1 MMKSRMHLMGLMAG
15 WLLAGIS
22 LSMDVRAQSSG
33 EKADSIAASK
43 IFVHTGFENASP
55 MNWRIDSAG
64 RVVGSLVYDHER
76 FSRNRAVNHFHFRVE
91 AATGTEVT
99 VILENFDNIWNNR
112 FASDLSERSR
122 FVISFDNQK
131 WESRSI
137 QVLPGGGPS
146 GGVPS
151 GGGPSGGAA
160 SPGRRMQFK
169 FRMEGPFAYIASVEP
184 YRISD
189 LDKMLAKIRTNKLV
203 GITTIGKTSEGR
215 PLEIVRIGHENAP
228 KRLFLRARAHAF
240 EAGGNWTVEG
250 MVRKLLS
257 NDDDVK
263 RHLKRYCVYILPMA
277 NKDGVARGKTRFN
290 ANGYDLNRKW
300 DKPADE
306 LIAPENYYLE
316 QWLQQMI
323 SANKKPDL
331 ALDIHNDAGGNLHVS
346 RPDGD
351 IADYLASMDKLE
363 SLLRKHTWFTEG
375 ATKASFR
382 NPGTLGEGFLT
393 RFGIYAA
400 VYELNYEWIKG
411 LNKAPLAA
419 DWISLGNKLPE
430 VFYHYFE

>member
-1 MMKSRMHLMGLMAG
+1 MGLMAG

-137 QVLPGGGPS
+137 QVLPGG
-146 GGVPS
+146 V
-151 GGGPSGGAA
+151 PSGGAA

-169 FRMEGPFAYIASVEP
+169 FRMEAPFAYIASVEP

-263 RHLKRYCVYILPMA
+263 RYLKRYCVYILPMA

-316 QWLQQMI
+316 QWLQQKI
-323 SANKKPDL
+323 RANKKPDL
-331 ALDIHNDAGGNLHVS
+331 ALDIHNDAGGNLHIS

-419 DWISLGNKLPE
+419 DWILLGNKLPE

>member
-1 MMKSRMHLMGLMAG
+1 MMKYNILLKVLFACGLVTGAG
-15 WLLAGIS
+15 LLT
-22 LSMDVRAQSSG
+22 DVHAQSPG
-33 EKADSIAASK
+33 DKADSIAASK

-64 RVVGSLVYDHER
+64 RIVGALVYDHER

-122 FVISFDNQK
+122 FVISFDHKK

-137 QVLPGGGPS
+137 EVL
-146 GGVPS
+146 
-151 GGGPSGGAA
+151 
-160 SPGRRMQFK
+160 PGRRMLFR
-169 FRMEGPFAYIASVEP
+169 FRMEAPFAYIASVEP

-189 LDKMLAKIRTNKLV
+189 LDKMLATIGKHKLATV
-203 GITTIGKTSEGR
+203 TTIGRTSEGR
-215 PLEIVRIGHENAP
+215 SLEIIRIGNENAP
-228 KRLFLRARAHAF
+228 RRLFLRARAHAF

-250 MVRKLLS
+250 LVQKLLS
-257 NDDDVK
+257 NDEDAK
-263 RHLKRYCVYILPMA
+263 RYLKRYCVYILPMA

-306 LIAPENYYLE
+306 LIAPENHYLE
-316 QWLQQMI
+316 QWLQKMI
-323 SANKKPDL
+323 RENKKPDL
-331 ALDIHNDAGGNLHVS
+331 ALDIHNDAGGNLHIS

-351 IADYLASMDKLE
+351 ITDYLASMDKLE

>member
-1 MMKSRMHLMGLMAG
+1 MKFPIFSTILVGLLITGAG
-15 WLLAGIS
+15 VCTGL
-22 LSMDVRAQSSG
+22 RAQSSG
-33 EKADSIAASK
+33 DKADSIAASR
-43 IFVHTGFENASP
+43 IFIHTGFENASP

-64 RVVGSLVYDHER
+64 RVVGSLVYDRER

-122 FVISFDNQK
+122 FVLSFDQKK
-131 WESRSI
+131 WESRPI
-137 QVLPGGGPS
+137 EVLPGGGA
-146 GGVPS
+146 PS
-151 GGGPSGGAA
+151 GGGPSRGGAQ
-160 SPGRRMQFK
+160 GRRMLFK
-169 FRMEGPFAYIASVEP
+169 FRMEAPFAYIASVEP

-189 LDKMLAKIRTNKLV
+189 LDMMLARIGKNKLAAV
-203 GITTIGKTSEGR
+203 TTIGKTSEGR
-215 PLEIVRIGHENAP
+215 SLEIIRIGSENAP

-250 MVRKLLS
+250 LVQKLLS
-257 NDDDVK
+257 NDADAQ
-263 RHLKRYCVYILPMA
+263 RYLKRYCVYILPMA

-306 LIAPENYYLE
+306 RIAPENYYLE

-323 SANKKPDL
+323 KANKKPDL
-331 ALDIHNDAGGNLHVS
+331 ALDIHNDAGGNLHIS

-351 IADYLASMDKLE
+351 ITSYLASMDKLE

-375 ATKASFR
+375 ATKASFK

>member
-1 MMKSRMHLMGLMAG
+1 M
-15 WLLAGIS
+15 LAGAG
-22 LSMDVRAQSSG
+22 LGTDLRAQSSAD
-33 EKADSIAASK
+33 KADSIAASR

-64 RVVGSLVYDHER
+64 RVVGSQVYDHER

-91 AATGTEVT
+91 AAVGTEVT

-122 FVISFDNQK
+122 YLISFDNRK

-137 QVLPGGGPS
+137 EVLPGSGASERGPS
-146 GGVPS
+146 DR
-151 GGGPSGGAA
+151 GPSD
-160 SPGRRMQFK
+160 RRMRFK
-169 FRMEGPFAYIASVEP
+169 FRMEAPYAYIASVEP

-189 LDKMLAKIRTNKLV
+189 LDKMLAKISESKLASV
-203 GITTIGKTSEGR
+203 TTIGKTSEGR
-215 PLEIVRIGHENAP
+215 SLEIIRIGNENAP

-250 MVRKLLS
+250 LVQKLLS
-257 NDDDVK
+257 GDEDAK
-263 RHLKRYCVYILPMA
+263 RYLKRYCVYILPMA

-316 QWLQQMI
+316 KWLQQMI

-351 IADYLASMDKLE
+351 ITAYLASMDKLE

-419 DWISLGNKLPE
+419 DWLSLGNKLPE

>member
-1 MMKSRMHLMGLMAG
+1 MLLSCAGLCT
-15 WLLAGIS
+15 
-22 LSMDVRAQSSG
+22 DVRAQSSAD
-33 EKADSIAASK
+33 KADSIAASK

-76 FSRNRAVNHFHFRVE
+76 FSRNRAVNHFHFRIESAV
-91 AATGTEVT
+91 GTEVT

-122 FVISFDNQK
+122 YVVSFDNNK

-137 QVLPGGGPS
+137 EAL
-146 GGVPS
+146 
-151 GGGPSGGAA
+151 
-160 SPGRRMQFK
+160 PGRRMLFK
-169 FRMEGPFAYIASVEP
+169 LKMEAPYAYIASVEP
-184 YRISD
+184 YQISD
-189 LDKMLAKIRTNKLV
+189 LDKMLAKISKSKLA

-215 PLEIVRIGHENAP
+215 TLEIIRIGNENAP

-250 MVRKLLS
+250 LVQKLLS
-257 NDDDVK
+257 GDEDV
-263 RHLKRYCVYILPMA
+263 RRYLNRYCVYILPMA

-306 LIAPENYYLE
+306 RIAPENYYLE
-316 QWLQQMI
+316 KWLQQMI
-323 SANKKPDL
+323 RTGKKPDL

-351 IADYLASMDKLE
+351 ITAYLASMDKLE

-419 DWISLGNKLPE
+419 DWLLLGNKLPE